1 MKFYDK
7 KSFEN
12 SRLYIEKSPHKLIH
26 FFIYGLFIIL
36 VISIFSLKYIPKNY
50 IVKVKGT
57 VEMKNTVNV
66 SSLENGKIKM
76 IHKKSGDIIKKD
88 DIILELET
96 GESNQEQIEW
106 DKQLQQSKLKLN
118 ILDRYIESIKKKENL
133 LKNEEAEQIYFLK
146 INSYLENL
154 NSNQKEIDLLT
165 RSIEKNIQEKN
176 RLLSESN
183 NKKLLIAEKYAK
195 EHTGKQQSLNQLL
208 SQRDSLVVRL
218 QQDNDESIQ
227 MEIQNKNK
235 DILDLEAEMNSMQ
248 SSQQLD
254 LQNEQSEVSRLFHS
268 IDTDIQQ
275 LELKRNELTKS
286 DDFNQLIREA
296 DEKKEALIE
305 KIDALDEKLKVKK
318 ELKEQSL
325 IRANNAGLL
334 HYFEELKQGDA
345 IQQQQKIGFIFT
357 ETNQTASK
365 FIDAFIAEEDR
376 NKVNT
381 TDEVKIYLNGVNA
394 NKFKFIT
401 GKIEA
406 ISNSLKKDDLSGGL
420 FYSLKISLNQDY
432 LKNEKEI
439 IQLKQSMPTISYIVY
454 EKESLLDW
462 FLKQLNFQQG

>member
-1 MKFYDK
+1 
-7 KSFEN
+7 
-12 SRLYIEKSPHKLIH
+12 
-26 FFIYGLFIIL
+26 
-36 VISIFSLKYIPKNY
+36 
-50 IVKVKGT
+50 
-57 VEMKNTVNV
+57 
-66 SSLENGKIKM
+66 M

>member
-1 MKFYDK
+1 
-7 KSFEN
+7 
-12 SRLYIEKSPHKLIH
+12 
-26 FFIYGLFIIL
+26 
-36 VISIFSLKYIPKNY
+36 
-50 IVKVKGT
+50 
-57 VEMKNTVNV
+57 MKNTVNV